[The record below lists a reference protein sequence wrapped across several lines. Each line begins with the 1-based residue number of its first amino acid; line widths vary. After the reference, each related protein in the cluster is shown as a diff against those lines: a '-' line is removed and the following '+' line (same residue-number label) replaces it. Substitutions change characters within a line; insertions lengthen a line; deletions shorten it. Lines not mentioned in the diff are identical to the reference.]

1 MKKLYL
7 LAALFYCLSISV
19 SAQTLFTYG
28 SKMVDKA
35 EFLQAF
41 NKNNSGTLANNMTAT
56 DYLELYTNF
65 KLKVQAAKD
74 LRMDTLP
81 NLLQDAK
88 VFKDQILDSYLTDEA
103 GVKALLK
110 EAFLRSQEDVH
121 ILHYSFKD
129 TTNGSVLA
137 ENMSKALK
145 SGRLLFAGGPY
156 PESTVADVGFITV
169 FSVPY
174 VYENLIY
181 NTAVGGNSTP
191 ILRNNRWHIFKVV
204 SRRPAVGQWKAAQ
217 ILLAFPQGIN
227 DDEKLAIKNKADS
240 IYLLLQNGMSFEK
253 AAELFSNDRI
263 TNLTGG
269 LMPTFGTGRYSN
281 YFEDQ
286 VFSLKKDEEIT
297 KPFKT
302 EFGYHIVKR
311 ISVIPV
317 VKDENDFNNQYELRQ
332 KVSGDSRM
340 VLAKESYALEIVKKT
355 GWSVTNAS
363 LKQTL
368 ITKGDKITTAEE
380 KLVLGKFKVGKSA
393 TGLDW
398 KNYFSNYWK
407 THENDGNT
415 SNAVLFSS
423 FEKQIAAENYVD
435 NIESYNSSFAQ
446 QMKEFVE
453 GNLLFEVMEKKV
465 WSKAG
470 NDEAALKKYY
480 AANDKK
486 YIWAASADAIV
497 VNCSSKEVAEQTMLA
512 MKGGKSI
519 AQIIEESKGSIFTD
533 SSRFELDQLIEKNTA
548 LPQVGSFSPAIT
560 NSENGGSFV
569 YFKKIYPAGE
579 QKSYDASRG
588 QVINDYQEV
597 LEKEW
602 IAQLK
607 KTYPVK
613 YNTIEVNKLK

>member
-1 MKKLYL
+1 MKNFYV
-7 LAALFYCLSISV
+7 LAAILYCSSINV
-19 SAQTLFTYG
+19 SAQTLFSYG
-28 SKMVDKA
+28 SKKVEKA

-41 NKNNSGTLANNMTAT
+41 NKNNSGTLANNMSAA

-65 KLKVQAAKD
+65 KLKVQAARD

-88 VFKDQILDSYLTDEA
+88 VFKEQILDSYLTDEA
-103 GVKALLK
+103 GIKALLK
-110 EAFLRSQEDVH
+110 EAFIRSQEDIHV
-121 ILHYSFKD
+121 LHYSFRD

-137 ENMSKALK
+137 ENMAKNLK
-145 SGRLLFAGGPY
+145 SERLLFAGETY
-156 PESTVADVGFITV
+156 PGSAVADVGYLTV

-181 NTAVGGNSTP
+181 NTAVGANSAA
-191 ILRNNRWHIFKVV
+191 ILRNKRWHIFKVV
-204 SRRPAVGQWKAAQ
+204 ARRSAVGQWKAAQ

-227 DDEKLAIKNKADS
+227 ADEELAIKQKADS
-240 IYLLLQNGMSFEK
+240 VYSLVQKGMPFEK

-281 YFEDQ
+281 SFEDQ
-286 VFSLKKDEEIT
+286 VFSLKKDEEIS

-340 VLAKESYALEIVKKT
+340 VMAKDNYALEIVKKT
-355 GWSVTNAS
+355 GWAVTNTS
-363 LKQTL
+363 LKQSM
-368 ITKGDKITTAEE
+368 ITKGDNLTLAEE
-380 KLVLGKFKVGKSA
+380 KLVLGKFKVGKSV

-398 KNYFSNYWK
+398 KNYFSTYWK
-407 THENDGNT
+407 THENDGSISNT
-415 SNAVLFSS
+415 ILFSD
-423 FEKQIAAENYVD
+423 FEKQIAADNYVS

-480 AANDKK
+480 EANAKK

-497 VNCSSKEVAEQTMLA
+497 VNCSSKEVAEQTMA
-512 MKGGKSI
+512 VMKGGKSI
-519 AQIIEESKGSIFTD
+519 ALIIEDSKGSIFTD
-533 SSRFELDQLIEKNTA
+533 GSRFELDQLVEKNAA

-588 QVINDYQEV
+588 QVINDYQEI

>member
-1 MKKLYL
+1 MKKLYV
-7 LAALFYCLSISV
+7 LAAVLYSTNCSV
-19 SAQTLFTYG
+19 AAQTLFSFG
-28 SKMVDKA
+28 NQKVDKT

-41 NKNNSGTLANNMTAT
+41 NKNNSGPLANNMTAK
-56 DYLELYTNF
+56 DYLDLYTNF

-88 VFKDQILDSYLTDEA
+88 IFKEQILDSYLTDEA

-121 ILHYSFKD
+121 VLHYSFRD
-129 TTNGSVLA
+129 TTNGAVLA
-137 ENMSKALK
+137 ENMAKGLK
-145 SGRLLFAGGPY
+145 SGMSLFTGGAY
-156 PESTVADVGFITV
+156 PGSTVADVGYITV

-181 NTAVGGNSTP
+181 NTAVGGISTP
-191 ILRNNRWHIFKVV
+191 VLRNNRWHIFKVV
-204 SRRPAVGQWKAAQ
+204 ARRPAVGQLKAAQ

-227 DDEKLAIKNKADS
+227 ASEELAIKQKADS
-240 IYLLLQNGMSFEK
+240 VYNLIQKGMLFEK

-269 LMPTFGTGRYSN
+269 LMPTFGTGRYSKN
-281 YFEDQ
+281 FEDQ
-286 VFSLKKDEEIT
+286 VFSLKRDEEVS

-311 ISVIPV
+311 ISVVPV

-332 KVSGDSRM
+332 KISVDSRM
-340 VLAKESYALEIVKKT
+340 TMAKDNYAMEIIKKT
-355 GWSVTNAS
+355 GWAVTNSS
-363 LKQTL
+363 LKQSI
-368 ITKGDKITTAEE
+368 ITKGSNLTIAEE
-380 KLVLGKFKVGKSA
+380 KQVLGKFKVGKSV
-393 TGLDW
+393 TGSDW
-398 KNYFSNYWK
+398 KNYFSEYWK

-415 SNAVLFSS
+415 SNATLFSNY
-423 FEKQIAAENYVD
+423 EKQIAAENYIA

-446 QMKEFVE
+446 QMKEFVD

-480 AANDKK
+480 ANSATK

-497 VNCSSKEVAEQTMLA
+497 INCSSKEVAEQTMAA
-512 MKGGKSI
+512 MKAGKSI
-519 AQIIEESKGSIFTD
+519 ALIIEDSKGSIFTD
-533 SSRFELDQLIEKNTA
+533 SSRFELDQLLEKDAA

-569 YFKKIYPAGE
+569 YFKKVYPAGE

-588 QVINDYQEV
+588 QVINDYQEI
-597 LEKEW
+597 LENEW
-602 IAQLK
+602 LAQLRR
-607 KTYPVK
+607 TYPVK
-613 YNTIEVNKLK
+613 YNSIEVNKLK